1 MCITIILNI
10 NMKNMKKL
18 EIVYEGGYRQ
28 VSKYLT
34 LEHDANFSLIID
46 AIINVHNMN
55 LTKLVTIGRHRAV
68 KVSNGFL
75 SRQTGLGISIIK
87 TNVKKIEEIGLITAI
102 KKGQGNTRHYV
113 INVENIN
120 SYIAALQPK
129 FEQWFEKSLEAS
141 KKDKARSVEAD
152 DNKLKKSLEIF
163 AKTIAKLATYKGES
177 KIGLVENRPTQIAKT
192 RQPNRPKPAVADKAK
207 ERAKETTTKK
217 KNVVVDIFNQRDS
230 KGTFI
235 FIKEYGKPVYKK
247 EFQEY
252 TKNYTKDQFEK
263 LLDATHERAIDDLDE
278 SDDDLDFDNAA
289 SYKKEKKIF
298 SKIYYKNEIMGY
310 TYNLILQAER
320 REKYIM
326 KKEYETTK
334 EPASQDISNNNWK
347 ILKNAYS
354 ELPNIPNQG
363 KFFTSKQ
370 DVYNFSNLSEFRQEW
385 VIEQVV
391 NMKKA
396 NTTTSRPSI
405 YIEEAMKE
413 KLNMSYNPVKSII
426 NIGL

>member
-1 MCITIILNI
+1 
-10 NMKNMKKL
+10 MKNMKNLTIKFT
-18 EIVYEGGYRQ
+18 GGYRQ
-28 VSKYLT
+28 VSKHLT
-34 LEHDANFSLIID
+34 REHGANF
-46 AIINVHNMN
+46 AIIVDALVYIHNADSD
-55 LTKLVTIGRHRAV
+55 KLVNINGNWAVRA
-68 KVSNGFL
+68 SNAFL
-75 SRQTGLGISIIK
+75 SRHTGLGLSIIK
-87 TNVKKIEEIGLITAI
+87 ANIDKIERTGLVAVIT
-102 KKGQGNTRHYV
+102 KGQGNTRHYV
-113 INVENIN
+113 INIENIN
-120 SYIAALQPK
+120 TYITALKPK
-129 FEQWFEKSLEAS
+129 FEKWYEKSIMSS

-152 DNKLKKSLEIF
+152 NNKLKKSKADF
-163 AKTIAKLATYKGES
+163 AKTLAKIKVITGES
-177 KIGLVENRPTQIAKT
+177 KVGLVENRPTQTATT
-192 RQPNRPKPAVADKAK
+192 RQPNTLKPTVAETAK
-207 ERAKETTTKK
+207 KTAKETTTKK
-217 KNVVVDIFNQRDS
+217 KNVVVDIFNQKDS
-230 KGTFI
+230 KGAFI
-235 FIKEYGKPVYKK
+235 FIKEIGKSVYKK